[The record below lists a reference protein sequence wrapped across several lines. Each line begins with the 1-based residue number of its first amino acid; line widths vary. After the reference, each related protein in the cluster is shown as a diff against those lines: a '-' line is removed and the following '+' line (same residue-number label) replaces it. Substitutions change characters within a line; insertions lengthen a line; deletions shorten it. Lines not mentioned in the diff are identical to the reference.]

1 MTATSSGHPF
11 LPRIIGVIL
20 LLSGLALVF
29 GGIKLLMLGGSWYY
43 LPAGLAVAIAG
54 LLLLWRNASAL
65 SLYGL
70 FLIISTIWA
79 WSEIGLDWWQLV
91 PRLALWFGLG
101 LLLILP
107 WFRKPLLTPNTSPVH
122 TVMLSIGLLMAGGS
136 ALISQFVDQDKYSL
150 KGTLDRTS
158 TEMTS
163 TAPAQPA
170 GDWQSYGRTAFG
182 DRYSPLAQITPDNVQ
197 KLEVAWKYRTGDVP
211 GENDPHETT
220 AENTPLKVNGKLY
233 VCTPHSKVIA
243 LDPDTGKEI
252 WRFDPQLS
260 TQRAGT
266 FKNWAHMTC
275 RGVAYHDD
283 AEYAQQTSGTNIPAD
298 ATSVASNTTA
308 STTANAG
315 NSLPVA
321 TTTDPL
327 VTTVAPAPASA
338 TNTAKTTCSKRIF
351 VPTADT
357 RLIAINADTGQMC
370 REFGKDGSVDLT
382 ANMGSFTAGGY
393 YSTSPP
399 AVTRNLVIIGGHVT
413 DNLSTDEPSGVI
425 RAYDVHDGHLV
436 WNWDSGNPTQTAPIA
451 ADGIYTRNSPNMWS
465 VTAVD
470 EKNGLLYLPMGNQMP
485 DQWGGN
491 RTKASE
497 TYSAGVTA
505 LDIATGQ
512 VHWTFQMTHHDLWDM
527 DVGGQPT
534 LIDIKTAQGVQP
546 ALMASTKQGSIYVL
560 NRLTGKPVY
569 PVKETPVPQGHEK
582 EVLASGEY
590 YSPTQPISDIN
601 FVPKMSEKDMWG
613 GTPFDQLICRIQYK
627 SMNYQGIYTPPSLQ
641 GSLVYPGNFG
651 VFDWGGISVDP
662 VRQIAF
668 VNPNFMAFKS
678 KLVPREAVANGA
690 ARKSEVEG
698 VQPNKGAPFGVI
710 LEPFISPTGLPC
722 QAPAWGYIAAIDLTT
737 GKKIWMHKNGT
748 VRDNSPLPLFFK
760 MGVPSLGG
768 TITTA
773 GGVGFLSGTLDQ
785 YLRAYDMKS
794 GKELWRGRL
803 PAGAQTT
810 PMTYAGKD
818 GQQYVLVMAGGHG
831 SLGTR
836 KGDYV
841 YAYKLPKT

>member
-1 MTATSSGHPF
+1 MTPTSSQHAIW
-11 LPRIIGVIL
+11 PRLMGGLL
-20 LLSGLALVF
+20 LLSGIALII
-29 GGIKLLMLGGSWYY
+29 GGIQLLRLDGSWYY
-43 LPAGLAVAIAG
+43 LPAGIALAVTG
-54 LLLLWRNASAL
+54 LLLLWRKPGAL
-65 SLYGL
+65 GLYGV
-70 FLIISTIWA
+70 FLIVSTIWA
-79 WSEIGLDWWQLV
+79 WVEIGLDWWQLV

-101 LLLILP
+101 LLLLLP
-107 WFRKPLLTPNTSPVH
+107 WFRKPLLSPRTGAIH
-122 TVMLSIGLLMAGGS
+122 SLLLSIGLILAGGS
-136 ALISQFVDQDKYSL
+136 ALVSQFVDQDKYSL
-150 KGTLDRTS
+150 KGALDRDNTG
-158 TEMTS
+158 MVS
-163 TAPAQPA
+163 TAPGQPD

-182 DRYSPLAQITPDNVQ
+182 DRYSPLAQITPQNVDQ
-197 KLEVAWKYRTGDVP
+197 LEIAWKYRTGDMP
-211 GENDPHETT
+211 GQDDPGETT
-220 AENTPLKVNGKLY
+220 AENTPLKVNGMLY

-252 WRFDPQLS
+252 WRFDPKIS
-260 TQRAGT
+260 SQRAGT

-283 AEYAQQTSGTNIPAD
+283 AMYTQTVTSTVNNNAAVQPALANVSTQPNI
-298 ATSVASNTTA
+298 SNT
-308 STTANAG
+308 
-315 NSLPVA
+315 A
-321 TTTDPL
+321 TTT
-327 VTTVAPAPASA
+327 TVDPAPSIA
-338 TNTAKTTCSKRIF
+338 TNTSKTACSKRIF
-351 VPTADT
+351 IPTADT
-357 RLIAINADTGQMC
+357 RLIALNADTGQMC
-370 REFGKDGSVDLT
+370 ADFGNQGSIDLT
-382 ANMGSFTAGGY
+382 ANMGSFTPGGY

-399 AVTRNLVIIGGHVT
+399 AVTRDLVIIGGHVT

-425 RAYDVHDGHLV
+425 RAYDVRDGHLV

-465 VTAVD
+465 ITAVD
-470 EKNGLLYLPMGNQMP
+470 EANGLLYLPMGNQMP

-491 RTKASE
+491 RTKESE

-512 VHWTFQMTHHDLWDM
+512 VRWTFQMTHHDLWDM

-534 LIDIKTAQGVQP
+534 LMDIKTAQGIQP
-546 ALMASTKQGSIYVL
+546 ALLASTKQGSIYVL
-560 NRLTGKPVY
+560 NRLNGKPIY
-569 PVKETPVPQGHEK
+569 PVNEVPVPQGKEK
-582 EVLASGEY
+582 AVLDSGEY
-590 YSPTQPISDIN
+590 YSPTQPISAIN
-601 FVPKMSEKDMWG
+601 FVPKLAEKDMWG
-613 GTPFDQLICRIQYK
+613 GTPFDQMICRIKFK
-627 SMNYQGIYTPPSLQ
+627 SLNYEGIYTPPSLK

-651 VFDWGGISVDP
+651 VFDWGGIAVDP
-662 VRQIAF
+662 MRQIAF
-668 VNPNFMAFKS
+668 VNPDFMAFTS
-678 KLVPREAVANGA
+678 KLVPAAAVASGT

-710 LEPFISPTGLPC
+710 LEPFLSPTGLPC
-722 QAPAWGYIAAIDLTT
+722 QAPAWGYVASIDLTT

-768 TITTA
+768 PMMTA

-785 YLRAYDMKS
+785 YLRAYDMKT

-810 PMTYAGKD
+810 PMTYAGKN

-841 YAYKLPKT
+841 YAYKLPQ